1 MVKTIEVGAEPE
13 GVLANPDGKT
23 VYVTSEVANMVHVI
37 DPTATEP
44 TANIVVGNRPRR
56 FALTPDSKELWVTS
70 ELDASVS
77 IIDPATNSVK
87 EKLTFA
93 PEGFRK
99 EDITPVGL
107 SMTKDGK
114 TAFVTIGRA
123 NRVAVVDVSSRK
135 IETYILVGN
144 RAWNAALNA
153 DESLLFVAN
162 GLSDDV
168 SIINVADRKVIKSV
182 PVGRVP
188 YMVLVDN

>member
-1 MVKTIEVGAEPE
+1 MYADLTVVEHLQRQDEKFAVFAAFHLLGEIAVFQRIIGALKAGERPQ
-13 GVLANPDGKT
+13 LD
-23 VYVTSEVANMVHVI
+23 
-37 DPTATEP
+37 
-44 TANIVVGNRPRR
+44 VVV
-56 FALTPDSKELWVTS
+56 ELG
-70 ELDASVS
+70 D
-77 IIDPATNSVK
+77 
-87 EKLTFA
+87 
-93 PEGFRK
+93 
-99 EDITPVGL
+99 
-107 SMTKDGK
+107 
-114 TAFVTIGRA
+114 
-123 NRVAVVDVSSRK
+123 AVVDVSSRK